1 MGKYTVKRIL
11 LLIPTIFLVC
21 LIVFALMRCV
31 PGDAVDAIVTRMT
44 QAGQPVDA
52 EAVRAKLGMDKP
64 AYVQFFCVAGPGSA
78 GRSGATLLPVP
89 LSGRYSG
96 YSDPGV
102 AELGIISLV
111 LSNLISIPIG
121 LFCAAKQDSISDY
134 TIRIIAVILMSI
146 LMFWL
151 ATLVLFYPAQW
162 WGYAA
167 DGLRQLLLTTPSRT

>member
-64 AYVQFFCVAGPGSA
+64 AYVQFFVWLGQVLRGDLGDSFFQF
-78 GRSGATLLPVP
+78 RSVG
-89 LSGRYSG
+89 
-96 YSDPGV
+96 D
-102 AELGIISLV
+102 I
-111 LSNLISIPIG
+111 
-121 LFCAAKQDSISDY
+121 
-134 TIRIIAVILMSI
+134 
-146 LMFWL
+146 L
-151 ATLVLFYPAQW
+151 AT
-162 WGYAA
+162 
-167 DGLRQLLLTTPSRT
+167 